1 MNQST
6 STVFMVRPHSF
17 RKNEETAT
25 NNHYQRDLAQASP
38 EEIVQRAQDE
48 FDGLAAVL
56 EAAGVE
62 VIVFDE
68 AEPQDSRR
76 AIPEQ
81 LDLHPWRRSH
91 WSLSNVRSQSKSG
104 TPG

>member
-1 MNQST
+1 MKRWGTMSLKWNCKKHPRWAVCSVVLRCRLEEPQRMNQST

-48 FDGLAAVL
+48 FDGLATVL
-56 EAAGVE
+56 EAAGV
-62 VIVFDE
+62 
-68 AEPQDSRR
+68 R
-76 AIPEQ
+76 
-81 LDLHPWRRSH
+81 
-91 WSLSNVRSQSKSG
+91 
-104 TPG
+104 